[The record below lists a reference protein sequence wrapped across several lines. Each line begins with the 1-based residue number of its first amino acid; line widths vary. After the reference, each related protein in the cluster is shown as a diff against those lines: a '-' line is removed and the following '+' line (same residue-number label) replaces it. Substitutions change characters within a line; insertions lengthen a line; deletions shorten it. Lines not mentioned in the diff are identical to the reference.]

1 MSEYQEYLKR
11 YAKARQISEAEAE
24 QHIMV
29 QEVRKFYRNQ
39 DTYKIGANK

>member
-1 MSEYQEYLKR
+1 MNDYIEYLKR

-24 QHIMV
+24 THLMV
-29 QEVRKFYRNQ
+29 QEVRRFYRNQ

>member
-1 MSEYQEYLKR
+1 MTDYEIYLKR
-11 YAKARQISEAEAE
+11 YAKSRQISEAEAE
-24 QHIMV
+24 THLMV